1 MTATFGRAQA
11 NVTIWRPPRACI
23 TLLILSLAWL
33 SCCSYGHSELVT
45 LTVGFE
51 VKIILDMLD
60 IVSFFRM
67 KKLDV
72 LLIFTFVFL
81 TLILFTS
88 ASPAARVRKTLKK
101 FSSLLKSKKNAASS
115 REKIEYLKA

>member
-1 MTATFGRAQA
+1 M
-11 NVTIWRPPRACI
+11 
-23 TLLILSLAWL
+23 
-33 SCCSYGHSELVT
+33 T